1 MTDGDAQRRV
11 DRELW
16 AFWGISHV
24 RAGAS
29 LDTVGGIGGIVAV
42 RGEAKG
48 GYGKRRFGDCSLPPA
63 IRSLH
68 DAHGAHDALAAA
80 VDGWFLAP

>member
-11 DRELW
+11 DWELW
-16 AFWGISHV
+16 AFWDISHV

-29 LDTVGGIGGIVAV
+29 LDTLEGL
-42 RGEAKG
+42 GESWMCAAKPRG
-48 GYGKRRFGDCSLPPA
+48 GYGKRRFGDCFLPHA